1 MHRGITRSRHG
12 WNMCCELCP
21 AVLSLSWLRVVKSE
35 EFTRLCYFERM
46 SNAIALAFAQIPDL
60 SDSYMLGLALDG
72 FVRRHIPSDDFD
84 GRSPMQLD
92 AFARAIELVLREAI
106 VVKAALSAI

>member
-1 MHRGITRSRHG
+1 
-12 WNMCCELCP
+12 MCCELCP
-21 AVLSLSWLRVVKSE
+21 AVLLLSWLWFVKSE
-35 EFTRLCYFERM
+35 ELPACATLKM
-46 SNAIALAFAQIPDL
+46 SNAIALAFAQVPDL

-84 GRSPMQLD
+84 GRSPMQLE

-106 VVKAALSAI
+106 VVKAALSAR